1 VVGPGF
7 AQPNTGASIT
17 RENSGNGA
25 LLTRGS
31 EQGERKNNAGQM
43 TDAQQ
48 AGDSPRITVSA
59 CSVWLVTKPP
69 PSQSL
74 LIVGDHLRRR
84 SVQFHL
90 VVHFLNQ

>member
-25 LLTRGS
+25 LRTRGS

-59 CSVWLVTKPP
+59 ECE
-69 PSQSL
+69 
-74 LIVGDHLRRR
+74 R
-84 SVQFHL
+84 SFRSCFRTPQ
-90 VVHFLNQ
+90 NA

>member
-7 AQPNTGASIT
+7 AQQNTGATIT

-48 AGDSPRITVSA
+48 AGDFLRIIVSA
-59 CSVWLVTKPP
+59 CSVWL
-69 PSQSL
+69 
-74 LIVGDHLRRR
+74 GD
-84 SVQFHL
+84 
-90 VVHFLNQ
+90 

>member
-25 LLTRGS
+25 LPTCGS

-48 AGDSPRITVSA
+48 AGDFPGITVSA
-59 CSVWLVTKPP
+59 CSVCL
-69 PSQSL
+69 
-74 LIVGDHLRRR
+74 GD
-84 SVQFHL
+84 
-90 VVHFLNQ
+90 

>member
-25 LLTRGS
+25 LPTCRS
-31 EQGERKNNAGQM
+31 EQGERKNNAGEM

-48 AGDSPRITVSA
+48 AGDSPGITVSA
-59 CSVWLVTKPP
+59 CSVCL
-69 PSQSL
+69 
-74 LIVGDHLRRR
+74 GD
-84 SVQFHL
+84 
-90 VVHFLNQ
+90 